1 MIISLIASFH
11 IFFLQSNSPPSSPRG
26 NSRNSQVN
34 GSTRPNSQ
42 EQLSDVSTSL
52 AAFVNDAIMIIKHLL
67 ILCLIHTLDG
77 FLYVSECIC
86 IYTVC
91 DDWFVYHN
99 NTRNTPGAE
108 LQFWNVDA
116 FE

>member
-42 EQLSDVSTSL
+42 EQLSDVSTSS

-77 FLYVSECIC
+77 FLYVSECVC
-86 IYTVC
+86 IYIQYVTIGLYITITQEIHLGLNYS
-91 DDWFVYHN
+91 F
-99 NTRNTPGAE
+99 GM
-108 LQFWNVDA
+108 
-116 FE
+116 